1 MRYNYIVIEGNIGA
15 GKTSLANMLAE
26 HIDANLLL
34 EEFADNPFLPPFYEN
49 PARYAFPLEL
59 SFLAERYQQLK
70 DKISHPKD
78 MFKQMT
84 VSDYL
89 FNKSLIFASI
99 NLKDDEYLLYTKLFG
114 IINSFLPKPD
124 LLVYL
129 HKEISCLQD
138 NIKKRG
144 RSYEQNIGNDYLE
157 RIQKGYWEFLKQQ
170 QNQRV
175 LVIDTS
181 NVDFVNNTDDFE
193 NIMNCIDNEY
203 DIGITRIQ
211 EIG

>member
-26 HIDANLLL
+26 RIDANLLL

-129 HKEISCLQD
+129 HKDIPCLQD

-144 RSYEQNIGNDYLE
+144 RSYEQNIKNDYLE

-181 NVDFVNNTDDFE
+181 KVDFVNNSDDFE

-203 DIGITRIQ
+203 DIGITRIH